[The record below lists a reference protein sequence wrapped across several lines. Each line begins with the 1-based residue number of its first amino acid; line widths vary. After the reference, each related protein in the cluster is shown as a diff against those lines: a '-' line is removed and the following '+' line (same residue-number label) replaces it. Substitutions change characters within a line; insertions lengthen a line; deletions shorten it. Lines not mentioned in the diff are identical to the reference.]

1 MKTRRVV
8 SILILVFA
16 VLVVGSSYATGK
28 KAQMSEKDLFK
39 KLSGTWVNKDYDA
52 FDTTK
57 EAAKV
62 ILRKDG
68 TYHGYSVSDDLK
80 HSITGEY
87 KTIEDIWTDTEGNIW
102 YKATIEENW
111 TTTVMY
117 VLGKIDSS
125 GTFRELSWSG
135 VEYPSEIDPDYS
147 QYYIYYRQ

>member
-16 VLVVGSSYATGK
+16 VLIVVSSATGK

-52 FDTTK
+52 FDTFK
-57 EAAKV
+57 LSGKV

-125 GTFRELSWSG
+125 GSVWEFVWSG
-135 VEYPSEIDPDYS
+135 VDFPPEIDSNHGNYL
-147 QYYIYYRQ
+147 IYYRQ